1 MTGRVPAA
9 VAERLA
15 ALGQYLLPQ
24 HPLSRLAHRATRV
37 RWRPWKDALIR
48 WFVRRYDVDMSLA
61 AEPDP
66 TRYACFNDLFTR
78 ALRDGV
84 RPLDPDPEAVL
95 APVDG
100 TVSIAGEVRGT
111 SLVQAKGHQYTLAEL
126 LAGDEAMATMFNDGA
141 CCTLYLSPRDY
152 HRVHMPLAGV
162 LQETRAVPGALFA
175 VNATSRRRIPRLYAR
190 NERLVCLFET
200 AAGAMAVILVGAL
213 LVGCIET
220 VWGESHAPLRRGR
233 PLVRRYRDGV
243 ALARGAEL
251 GRFNMGSTVIVL
263 FQRGRV
269 RWAPELTAGAGVRVG
284 TAIGRVLAEASAS
297 RHASARGRPMW

>member
-1 MTGRVPAA
+1 MTDRERVTAA
-9 VAERLA
+9 AERLA

-24 HPLSRLAHRATRV
+24 HALSRLVRRATRV

-48 WFVRRYDVDMSLA
+48 WFIRRYDVDMSLA

-66 TRYACFNDLFTR
+66 VRYACFNDLFTR
-78 ALRDGV
+78 ALRNDV
-84 RPLDPDPEAVL
+84 RPLAREPDAVL

-111 SLVQAKGHQYTLAEL
+111 SLVQAKGREYTLAEL
-126 LAGDEAMATMFNDGA
+126 FAGDEAMAASFDDGA
-141 CCTLYLSPRDY
+141 CCTLYLAPRDY

-162 LQETRAVPGALFA
+162 LRETRAVPGALFA
-175 VNATSRRRIPRLYAR
+175 VNPASSRRIPRLYAR
-190 NERLVCLFET
+190 NERLVCLFDT
-200 AAGAMAVILVGAL
+200 AAGSMAVILVGAL

-220 VWGESHAPLRRGR
+220 VWGGIHAPDRRGQPR
-233 PLVRRYRDGV
+233 VRRYDAGDGV
-243 ALARGAEL
+243 ALPRGAEL

-269 RWAPELTAGAGVRVG
+269 RWAPALTAGAGVRMG
-284 TAIGRVLAEASAS
+284 TAIGRVLAGA
-297 RHASARGRPMW
+297 